1 MDPTRTSVQR
11 PCDLCKTGE
20 ALMGCDTCLV
30 NLCKACVGEHMMS
43 GISKQHKI
51 VRFAVRKSPLYPF
64 CASHIKKR
72 YEMYCN
78 ECDDPACNACL
89 RTDQHLGHEFL
100 QISHVLDEKKKKIIK
115 EQTELKETIYPKYQ
129 NIASDVQN
137 KMSQLEKDHADL
149 STAITKHGEDWH
161 RNIEKIVKKLKNQVD
176 EIKNK
181 QRQTLQNHMDEISK
195 TISEI
200 KDEISSMERLIN
212 YMDITKL
219 INVTT
224 DIEGYKNPLQ
234 VAEPSL
240 PKLALGKIKEEEF
253 NKMFGGLSSCLSEE
267 DGLDCSVKAEERS
280 PEDDASLPLKQF
292 LEEPEIMSTLETDY
306 HLLYNV
312 ACLSDDEIWTT
323 GQDKTMKLYSISQRS
338 LLKSIATKS
347 ECRPSDITVTKN
359 GDLIYVDTMDGTV
372 NIVKNEKIRKLVKQ
386 KNWRPDG
393 ACSTSSGDILVIMNN
408 NDNERTQVLRYQG
421 STMKQSIEFDDEGKS
436 LYSSGPAKRL
446 ITENRNLDIC
456 VSDHKARAV
465 VVVNQAGKLRFRYTG
480 HTPAPKNQPFSP
492 QGITTDS
499 QSHILTADYIND
511 CVHII
516 DQDGQFL
523 RFITFGISEPLGLC
537 TDTNDNLFVAEYR
550 RKQMKKIKYLM

>member
-1 MDPTRTSVQR
+1 MDPTSTSVRR

-43 GISKQHKI
+43 GVSKLHKI
-51 VRFAVRKSPLYPF
+51 VRFAPSKSQLYPF

-78 ECDDPACNACL
+78 ECDVPACNACL
-89 RTDQHLGHEFL
+89 RTDQHLGHEIL
-100 QISHVLDEKKKKIIK
+100 QISLVLDEKKKKIIK
-115 EQTELKETIYPKYQ
+115 EQTELKETISPMYQ

-137 KMSQLEKDHADL
+137 KLSQLERDHADL

-161 RNIEKIVKKLKNQVD
+161 RKIEKVVKKLKNQVD
-176 EIKNK
+176 EMKNK
-181 QRQTLQNHMDEISK
+181 QLQTLQNHKDEISK

-219 INVTT
+219 INATT
-224 DIEGYKNPLQ
+224 NIEGYKNPPQ
-234 VAEPSL
+234 ITMPSL
-240 PKLALGKIKEEEF
+240 PKLALRKIKGEEF
-253 NKMFGGLSSCLSEE
+253 NKMFGGLSSNLSEE
-267 DGLDCSVKAEERS
+267 DGLDCVVKTEEIL
-280 PEDDASLPLKQF
+280 EDDASLPFKQF
-292 LEEPEIMSTLETDY
+292 MEEPETITTLETDY

-347 ECRPSDITVTKN
+347 EYRPEDITVTNN
-359 GDLIYVDTMDGTV
+359 GDLVYVDLMDGTV
-372 NIVKNEKIRKLVKQ
+372 NIVKNEKIRKLVRQ

-393 ACSTSSGDILVIMNN
+393 ACNTVTGDLLVIMNN
-408 NDNERTQVLRYQG
+408 NDNERTQVLRYHG
-421 STMKQSIEFDDEGKS
+421 STIKQSIEFDDEGKPI
-436 LYSSGPAKRL
+436 YSSGPAKRL

-456 VSDHKARAV
+456 VSDQKARAV

-480 HTPAPKNQPFSP
+480 RTPAPKNQPFSP
-492 QGITTDS
+492 QGITTNS

-537 TDTNDNLFVAEYR
+537 TDTNDNLIVAEYR